1 MITPS
6 DDPLRVLPY
15 LTERQAKC
23 LKLIYDY
30 FIEHKYY
37 PTQRE
42 VAAAMEVRSSTAE
55 MFIGPLEDKGY
66 LTRERGKGDKRKQR
80 NIRLTAD
87 ALERLR
93 LMGVN
98 VGERTAAA

>member
-1 MITPS
+1 MKTTP
-6 DDPLRVLPY
+6 DDPMRVLPY
-15 LTERQAKC
+15 LTDRQAKC
-23 LKLIYDY
+23 LRLIYEY
-30 FIEHKYY
+30 FLEHKYY

-66 LTRERGKGDKRKQR
+66 LTRERGEGDRRKQR

-87 ALERLR
+87 ALERLK
-93 LMGVN
+93 LMGVD